1 MILYVNEQNEICDVD
16 STDDSNLIPL
26 VINDDDNPFETW
38 NKAKICCYKVE
49 VSDGN
54 IIKYSPY
61 IDTRVINHID
71 KLEGNNKKN
80 ESQITTLELILTE
93 LYKLISNSTINSF
106 FK

>member
-16 STDDSNLIPL
+16 STDDNRLVPL

-38 NKAKICCYKVE
+38 SNAKICCYKVE
-49 VSDGN
+49 VSNGVVT
-54 IIKYSPY
+54 KYSPY